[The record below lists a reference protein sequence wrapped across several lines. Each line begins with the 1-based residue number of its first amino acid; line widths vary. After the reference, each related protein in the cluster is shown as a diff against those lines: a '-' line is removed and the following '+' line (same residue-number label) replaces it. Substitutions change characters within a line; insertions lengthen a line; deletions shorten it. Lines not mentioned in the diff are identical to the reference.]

1 MTDTSPQPDED
12 FEENLR
18 HVLSVDPDELDEEL
32 EEPEQP
38 E

>member
-1 MTDTSPQPDED
+1 MTDTSSQPDED

-18 HVLSVDPDELDEEL
+18 RVLSVDPDELDEEL
-32 EEPEQP
+32 VEPEQP